1 VIPTY
6 VYGVVA
12 ADTALPEGLRG
23 LGPSGTVSLMT
34 DGQIAAVVG
43 DVPVDRP
50 LATRDDLMTHESVV
64 DAIAARGR
72 SCRCGSPRS
81 SMKRVWWTSSS
92 VRTRS
97 ISFVRW
103 SIWRAASSTR

>member
-1 VIPTY
+1 MIPTY

-34 DGQIAAVVG
+34 DGQIAAVAG

-50 LATRDDLMTHESVV
+50 LATRDDLMTNESVWTLSQREDDLA
-64 DAIAARGR
+64 DAVPRGHR
-72 SCRCGSPRS
+72 
-81 SMKRVWWTSSS
+81 
-92 VRTRS
+92 
-97 ISFVRW
+97 
-103 SIWRAASSTR
+103 